1 MLNKCATDVFFFNSI
16 ILPFSAYFQFCRI
29 FEMAIS
35 TKNSK
40 FCYILGHFV
49 KIQTI
54 SDFEKKEFRGKLTLY
69 KNHSSILEIVI
80 FYIFVNPKIKFLTF
94 EKSTRPSFELLR
106 FFEVKFCINQSLI
119 KEKIVIYA

>member
-1 MLNKCATDVFFFNSI
+1 MLNVCATDVFFNSI
-16 ILPFSAYFQFCRI
+16 IWSFSAYFQFCRI

-40 FCYILGHFV
+40 FWYILGHFV

-54 SDFEKKEFRGKLTLY
+54 SDFGKKEFRGNLTFY

-80 FYIFVNPKIKFLTF
+80 FNIFVNLKVKIVTF
-94 EKSTRPSFELLR
+94 EK
-106 FFEVKFCINQSLI
+106 C
-119 KEKIVIYA
+119 